1 MDGQI
6 YLDDLGPGVRLTRE
20 DGSEFTQPR
29 RTEAWICTEPLC
41 GCTEVRLPIILATP
55 GNAEDPASCELF
67 LDLESRVLAKAETR
81 HLGGSLQGLPER
93 LAAKLV
99 PPDWDRLR
107 NWFIGQKEAQL
118 READPA
124 SLEAEFPAA
133 LELDPSLL
141 VSYGVMVPCARPLL
155 FTLGGMIWQARD
167 EYCVCPPCTC
177 EEVLLTFK
185 SWPGEVPWGPAV
197 HEDLGDGP
205 TVRLSLVEPRW
216 ESVEAAGA
224 GMPGLE
230 KEPNATDGCGLAHR
244 ESALG
249 FQGAGASGQGGPQR
263 TLSLWKWQEIQALL
277 PDSSGAPNSGQP
289 DFLGL
294 PSWRRLTRSAP
305 TSCAWTRR
313 PW

>member
-1 MDGQI
+1 MGGLMDGQI
-6 YLDDLGPGVRLTRE
+6 YLDDLEPGVRLTRE

-155 FTLGGMIWQARD
+155 FTLGGMTWQARD

-230 KEPNATDGCGLAHR
+230 SLV
-244 ESALG
+244 
-249 FQGAGASGQGGPQR
+249 GAMEMAWPDLR
-263 TLSLWKWQEIQALL
+263 ALL
-277 PDSSGAPNSGQP
+277 GARRSQMRRMAAASPIVNPPWASRVPVRAAKVGRNEPCPCGSGKKYKRCC
-289 DFLGL
+289 LIL
-294 PSWRRLTRSAP
+294 PGPP
-305 TSCAWTRR
+305 TLANPIS
-313 PW
+313 